1 MLGRK
6 NDRQQ
11 EIDTGRATV
20 EADLRAYRCSRRGE
34 GKGFEGTFSIAL
46 PGSSKTC
53 WWFGSGLLQA
63 RTANR

>member
-20 EADLRAYRCSRRGE
+20 QADRRAYRCLPAAAKAKDLKVLFQSR
-34 GKGFEGTFSIAL
+34 
-46 PGSSKTC
+46 C
-53 WWFGSGLLQA
+53 QA
-63 RTANR
+63 PR